1 MFHFKKEACVCVR
14 CNRNYK
20 DLIALGEH
28 MKQCPYPPPN
38 RPPIQYTD
46 PEDGIDIKTDNILK
60 SRKSNEQINNW
71 RTLWETLFPTD
82 PVPCSD
88 FEPVVEDHDLVY
100 NYKRTQ
106 SQIAQRL
113 DALGLGPSHE
123 KVKSSIFE
131 EIETLLRCGSSND
144 QYPTPSSNSNT
155 SPIQPLPR
163 EIEIA
168 TLEKETSLAAYTTFS
183 ADHMVPTFNHEELR
197 SPMQF
202 DIRNT
207 FEANGVTEPSSTSA
221 IPQPSTRYY
230 PRMEPESQSF
240 ISLLPEPTQPLE
252 EMAEDIAG
260 LPIRDIGL
268 DMLQS
273 SAQPQLASSL
283 GGTTS
288 FRFPETPQDNQ
299 WNLSNN
305 YAFIGNDPNTQ
316 WPDSSGGFGDWGINN
331 AEC

>member
-1 MFHFKKEACVCVR
+1 MSHFKKEACVCVR

-46 PEDGIDIKTDNILK
+46 PEDGIDIKMDNLLK
-60 SRKSNEQINNW
+60 SRKSNEQISNW

-82 PVPCSD
+82 PVPCS
-88 FEPVVEDHDLVY
+88 DHDLVY

-131 EIETLLRCGSSND
+131 EIESLVRCGSSND
-144 QYPTPSSNSNT
+144 QYPTPSSNSNI

-163 EIEIA
+163 ETEIA
-168 TLEKETSLAAYTTFS
+168 TVEKENHLAAHTPFS
-183 ADHMVPTFNHEELR
+183 TNHIVPTFNHEELR
-197 SPMQF
+197 SSMQF
-202 DIRNT
+202 GIRNT
-207 FEANGVTEPSSTSA
+207 FEADGVTEPSSTSA
-221 IPQPSTRYY
+221 ILQPSTRYY
-230 PRMEPESQSF
+230 PRIEPENPGF
-240 ISLLPEPTQPLE
+240 LSLLPEPTQPLE
-252 EMAEDIAG
+252 EMAQRIAG

-268 DMLQS
+268 DLLQS
-273 SAQPQLASSL
+273 SAQPQLASSQA
-283 GGTTS
+283 GTTS
-288 FRFPETPQDNQ
+288 FNHNGFPEIPQDDH
-299 WNLSNN
+299 WDLSND
-305 YAFIGNDPNTQ
+305 YAFIENDPNTQ
-316 WPDSSGGFGDWGINN
+316 WPDSSGGFGYWGINN
-331 AEC
+331 AEF